1 MDIRQL
7 SYLVVLAREKHFTR
21 AAALCGVTQPTLSG
35 RIRQLEEELGIPIV
49 KRGHR
54 FHGLTPEGEQIV
66 KRAASILEDWE
77 AMQQDLSRM
86 KGELTG
92 RVTLGVIPSALPR
105 VALLTRRI
113 GETFPGIGFTL
124 LSMSSEE
131 IRLGLEN
138 FELDAGITYL
148 DNEPIDQVRTAPLY
162 RERFRL
168 ITPLDHPLAHEHQ
181 VTWARAAEFPLALLT
196 PDMQNRR
203 IVNAAF
209 LAAGASPTSRIE
221 TNSIIAMVT
230 HVRDGQLAA
239 VLPELSL
246 EAFGPL
252 PGITALKLVDPL
264 VDHAVGLIVPDRDP
278 LPPVV
283 ESVYRIALAAGE
295 ATAAPATLATAASA
309 TSK

>member
-7 SYLVVLAREKHFTR
+7 NYLVVLAREKHFTR

-54 FHGLTPEGEQIV
+54 FHGLTREGEQIV
-66 KRAASILEDWE
+66 DRANAILEDWV
-77 AMQQDLSRM
+77 AMQQDLARM
-86 KGELTG
+86 KGQLSG
-92 RVTLGVIPSALPR
+92 QVTLGVIPSALPR

-113 GETFPGIGFTL
+113 GEAFPDIGFTI

-131 IRLGLEN
+131 IRHGLDN
-138 FELDAGITYL
+138 FQLDAGITYL
-148 DNEPIDQVRTAPLY
+148 DNEPLDQVLMAALY

-168 ITPLDHPLAHEHQ
+168 ITPLDHPLAGRDS
-181 VTWARAAEFPLALLT
+181 VTWAEAAEFPLALLT

-203 IVNAAF
+203 IVNGAF
-209 LAAGASPTSRIE
+209 IAAGATPIARIE
-221 TNSIIAMVT
+221 TNSIIALVT

-246 EAFGPL
+246 GAL
-252 PGITALKLVDPL
+252 SLDGITAIELTEPL
-264 VDHAVGLIVPDRDP
+264 VDHAVGLVVPDRDP
-278 LPPVV
+278 LSPLV
-283 ESVYRIALAAGE
+283 EAVYHAALAAGAE
-295 ATAAPATLATAASA
+295 AHVDFAAA
-309 TSK
+309 